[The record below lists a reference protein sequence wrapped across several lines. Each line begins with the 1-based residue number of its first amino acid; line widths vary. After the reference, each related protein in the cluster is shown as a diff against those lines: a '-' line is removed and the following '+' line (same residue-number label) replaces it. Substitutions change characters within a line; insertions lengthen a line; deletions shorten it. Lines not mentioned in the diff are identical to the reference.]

1 MSSYSTDNN
10 TVKHDVSL
18 ATLESALSHAQEINH
33 RMAIVTIIALLVMG
47 LMFASLLYFLTG
59 FEVSTEAVT
68 IDSHQGTAN
77 YVGNDGDIINGA
89 D

>member
-1 MSSYSTDNN
+1 MNSCSTDS
-10 TVKHDVSL
+10 VPQV
-18 ATLESALSHAQEINH
+18 AFESVLMHFQKVNK
-33 RMAIVTIIALLVMG
+33 RLTIITITALVLMG
-47 LMFASLLYFLTG
+47 LMFGAFIYLFTG

-77 YVGNDGDIINGA
+77 YIGNDGDITNGS